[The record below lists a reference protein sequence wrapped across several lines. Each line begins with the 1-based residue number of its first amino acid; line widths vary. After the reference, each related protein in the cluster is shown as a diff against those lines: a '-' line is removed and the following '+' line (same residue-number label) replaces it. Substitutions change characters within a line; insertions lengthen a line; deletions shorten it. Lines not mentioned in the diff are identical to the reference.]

1 MLIPLLAGL
10 LLAPTASA
18 TVPLGGG
25 AGIMV
30 DGTLC
35 TLTTI
40 GHDKAGD
47 LVGFT
52 AASCGG
58 PGSPVAALGGG
69 PIGSVVAVEPSLLKY
84 GVIKFDPAEVAPT
97 ANFASFAINGIGPD
111 PGFRQPA
118 CTDGADTGIQCGVI
132 TTLPG
137 DAPGRNMAE
146 AVFQPGDEGRPVTT
160 DDLLFGMA
168 SRGWTALGGF
178 RAIPEST
185 VVLFSRILDDV
196 NAKGGLGA
204 GFAPVPA

>member
-1 MLIPLLAGL
+1 MRVGYGWRRGVCVLIPLLAGL

-40 GHDKAGD
+40 GHDKSGD

-97 ANFASFAINGIGPD
+97 DNFAGFAINGIGPD
-111 PGFRQPA
+111 PVFLGNRHARTARTPA
-118 CTDGADTGIQCGVI
+118 
-132 TTLPG
+132 
-137 DAPGRNMAE
+137 
-146 AVFQPGDEGRPVTT
+146 
-160 DDLLFGMA
+160 
-168 SRGWTALGGF
+168 
-178 RAIPEST
+178 
-185 VVLFSRILDDV
+185 FS
-196 NAKGGLGA
+196 AA
-204 GFAPVPA
+204 